1 MSQVIAEIRVREGD
15 DRRRMCRM
23 LVICVHNK
31 EKMAETGVENRDD
44 KRKLLFCFF
53 LTNEFAFVMKNITFE
68 QWSVKVSWSFSM
80 IFA

>member
-15 DRRRMCRM
+15 DGRWMCRM

-31 EKMAETGVENRDD
+31 EKMAEIGVENRDD
-44 KRKLLFCFF
+44 KRKLLLCFF

-68 QWSVKVSWSFSM
+68 Q
-80 IFA
+80 